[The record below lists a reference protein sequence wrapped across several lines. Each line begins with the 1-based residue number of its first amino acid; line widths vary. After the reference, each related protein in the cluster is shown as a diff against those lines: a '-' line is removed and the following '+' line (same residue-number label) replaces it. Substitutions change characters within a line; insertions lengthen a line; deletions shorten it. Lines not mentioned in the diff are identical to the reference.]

1 MKKIERFVLVGVC
14 FFHVL
19 FNPLN
24 PCAVCPMTAAFY
36 AKISPIFIVCFFATW
51 MSFFYIFVKSIEL
64 QIGFQSLHVK
74 ETDSQD
80 PILDLYLGG
89 NLSEECER
97 LRHNFLQY
105 QRILFLTVAPL
116 FSIVYSLGKFFES
129 S

>member
-14 FFHVL
+14 LFHLL

-24 PCAVCPMTAAFY
+24 PLAVCPMTAAFY
-36 AKISPIFIVCFFATW
+36 AKISPISIVYFVVIWVFCAYLFIR
-51 MSFFYIFVKSIEL
+51 SIEF
-64 QIGFQSLHVK
+64 QILFQNLYVK
-74 ETDSQD
+74 ETDSQN

-105 QRILFLTVAPL
+105 QRTIVLIIVPL
-116 FSIVYSLGKFFES
+116 FSIIYPLWKFFEPS
-129 S
+129 

>member
-14 FFHVL
+14 LFHVL

-24 PCAVCPMTAAFY
+24 PLAVCPMTAAFY
-36 AKISPIFIVCFFATW
+36 AKISPIFIVCFVAIWVFCAYL
-51 MSFFYIFVKSIEL
+51 FIKSIEF
-64 QIGFQSLHVK
+64 QILFQNLYVK